1 MPIQKILA
9 PVDFSPASRKAL
21 ETAIELAVATGATLK
36 IVTAIEVLSYRG
48 IEYESIMSP
57 EAHNQQRSEAN
68 VKITEWADIA
78 RAAGATCE
86 SAVIDGD
93 ARYAILEHEKDTD
106 VDLIIIGAKGHS
118 RVHNLL
124 LGSVVN
130 EVSRSATCSVM
141 VVR

>member
-57 EAHNQQRSEAN
+57 GAHKRQRSEAN
-68 VKITEWADIA
+68 AKITEWADIA
-78 RAAGATCE
+78 RAAGGTCE

-93 ARYAILEHEKDTD
+93 VRYAILELEKDTD

-118 RVHNLL
+118 RIHNLL
-124 LGSVVN
+124 MGSVAN

-141 VVR
+141 LVR

>member
-21 ETAIELAVATGATLK
+21 ETAIELAVATGATLR
-36 IVTAIEVLSYRG
+36 IVTAIEILSYRG

-57 EAHNQQRSEAN
+57 DAHKQQRSEAN
-68 VKITEWADIA
+68 EKITEWADIA

-93 ARYAILEHEKDTD
+93 ARYAILEHEKDTGI
-106 VDLIIIGAKGHS
+106 DLIIIGAKGHS
-118 RVHNLL
+118 RIHNLL
-124 LGSVVN
+124 MGSVAN

-141 VVR
+141 LVR